1 MLSLNNKTHILGC
14 YMNINELHP
23 KLRKTYKENSECGI
37 CKSKDSKLPN
47 LYFVVPPLPPSKI
60 GEGFSFKKISE
71 AMTALN
77 KLTSFSE
84 MDDLDKL
91 INYLFVRREAVQSSR
106 LEGTWSTIDE
116 VLSPDISENVLNDAT
131 LSVRG
136 YAHSIESLFEEASKK
151 KESIFNLKNILKIHK
166 EMMSKDPNYLGIP
179 GKIRTLGKPGSI
191 VYIGGGNRPENS
203 IYNPTP
209 PEHVKESLEK
219 IISWFSD
226 TDITEKGDA
235 GIGVTLPIRMAIG
248 HSHFEAVHPFTDGNG
263 RVGRALWPLQ
273 MIASGY
279 MPLYL
284 SGYVEK
290 EKHSYSEA
298 LQAAQ
303 KKLDYSK
310 IIDFISSA
318 IVSCSIEMKLTK
330 DKLISLPILWQT
342 RGNFRKNSAAYN
354 ALSVILK
361 MPIFTVEN
369 LRYELNCSSQ
379 AAAIAVK
386 LLVDAKIINE
396 RTGNKRN
403 RLFAAEEVI
412 ILLSRDHGNDIDVA
426 MEKAFQILKNK

>member
-1 MLSLNNKTHILGC
+1 L
-14 YMNINELHP
+14 NINELHP
-23 KLRKTYKENSECGI
+23 KLRKPYSEKTKCGI
-37 CKSKDSKLPN
+37 CKSKDSKISN
-47 LYFVVPPLPPSKI
+47 LYFIVPPLPPNKI
-60 GEGFSFKKISE
+60 DEGFSFKKTSE
-71 AMTALN
+71 AMNALN
-77 KLTSFSE
+77 KLSSFSE

-116 VLSPDISENVLNDAT
+116 VLSPDLGENEFSDAA

-136 YAHSIESLFEEASKK
+136 YAHSIESLFEEAYKK
-151 KESIFNLKNILKIHK
+151 KEKIFNFKNILKIHK
-166 EMMSKDPNYLGIP
+166 EMMSNDSNYLGIP
-179 GKIRTLGKPGSI
+179 GKIRTPGKPGSV

-209 PEHVKESLEK
+209 PEHVKGSLEK

-226 TDITEKGDA
+226 MDISEKGDA
-235 GIGVTLPIRMAIG
+235 GIGMILPIRMAIG

-310 IIDFISSA
+310 IIDFLSSA
-318 IVSCSIEMKLTK
+318 IVSCSIEMNLTK
-330 DKLISLPILWQT
+330 NKLISLPVMWQA
-342 RGNFRKNSAAYN
+342 RGNFRKNSSAAN
-354 ALSVILK
+354 ALKVILK

-369 LRYELNCSSQ
+369 LRAELKCSSQ

-386 LLVDAKIINE
+386 LLEDANIINE

-412 ILLSRDHGNDIDVA
+412 VLLSREHGSDIAVA
-426 MEKAFQILKNK
+426 MEKALRILKQK

>member
-1 MLSLNNKTHILGC
+1 
-14 YMNINELHP
+14 MNINELHP
-23 KLRKTYKENSECGI
+23 KLKKSYSESTGFGI
-37 CKSKDSKLPN
+37 TKSKDSKILN
-47 LYFVVPPLPPSKI
+47 LYFIVPPPPPSKI

-71 AMTALN
+71 AMSALN
-77 KLTSFSE
+77 KLPSFDE
-84 MDDLDKL
+84 MDELDKL

-116 VLSPDISENVLNDAT
+116 VLSPDLIDHVHSEAT
-131 LSVRG
+131 MSVRG
-136 YAHSIESLFEEASKK
+136 YAHSIESLFDEAAKK
-151 KESIFNLKNILKIHK
+151 KEKIFNLKNILNIHK
-166 EMMSKDPNYLGIP
+166 EMMSKDSHYLGVP
-179 GKIRTLGKPGSI
+179 GKIRTPGKPGSV

-219 IISWFSD
+219 IIHWLSD
-226 TDITEKGDA
+226 TNITEKGDA
-235 GIGVTLPIRMAIG
+235 GIGMVLPIRMAVG

-284 SGYVEK
+284 SGYVEV

-310 IIDFISSA
+310 IIDFISLA
-318 IVSCSIEMKLTK
+318 IVSCSIEMNLTK
-330 DKLISLPILWQT
+330 EKLLSLPMLWQT

-354 ALSVILK
+354 ALNIILR

-369 LRYELNCSSQ
+369 LRSELNCSSQ
-379 AAAIAVK
+379 AAALAVK
-386 LLVDAKIINE
+386 QLIESHIIKE

-412 ILLSRDHGNDIDVA
+412 ILLSRDHGSDIDLA
-426 MEKAFQILKNK
+426 MERAFNTLKNK

>member
-1 MLSLNNKTHILGC
+1 
-14 YMNINELHP
+14 MNINELHP
-23 KLRKTYKENSECGI
+23 KLKKAYSENSGCGI
-37 CKSKDSKLPN
+37 TKSKDSKIPN

-60 GEGFSFKKISE
+60 GEGFSFKKVSE

-77 KLTSFSE
+77 KLSSFSE

-116 VLSPDISENVLNDAT
+116 VLSPNLTNNDFSDAT
-131 LSVRG
+131 ISVRG
-136 YAHSIESLFEEASKK
+136 YAHSIENLFDEANKK
-151 KESIFNLKNILKIHK
+151 KEKIFNLKNILKIHK
-166 EMMSKDPNYLGIP
+166 EMMSKDPRYLGAP
-179 GKIRTLGKPGSI
+179 GKIRTPGKPGSI

-209 PEHVKESLEK
+209 PELVKVSIDK
-219 IISWFSD
+219 IISWLSD
-226 TDITEKGDA
+226 TEITEKGNA
-235 GIGVTLPIRMAIG
+235 GIGMILPIRMAVG

-290 EKHSYSEA
+290 EKIPYSEA

-310 IIDFISSA
+310 IIDFIASA
-318 IVSCSIEMKLTK
+318 IVSCSIEMNISKEKLVA
-330 DKLISLPILWQT
+330 LPTIWQS

-354 ALSVILK
+354 ALNVILK

-369 LRYELNCSSQ
+369 LRAELNCSAQS
-379 AAAIAVK
+379 AALAVK
-386 LLVDAKIINE
+386 HLVKAHVVRE

-412 ILLSRDHGNDIDVA
+412 ILLSRDHGSDIDLA
-426 MEKAFQILKNK
+426 LEKALRILKKK

>member
-1 MLSLNNKTHILGC
+1 
-14 YMNINELHP
+14 MNINELHP
-23 KLRKTYKENSECGI
+23 KLKKAYSENSGCGI
-37 CKSKDSKLPN
+37 LKSKDSKIPN

-60 GEGFSFKKISE
+60 VEGFSFKKVSE

-77 KLTSFSE
+77 KLSTFSE

-116 VLSPDISENVLNDAT
+116 VLSPEQADSSFSDAT
-131 LSVRG
+131 MSVRG
-136 YAHSIESLFEEASKK
+136 YAHSIESLFEEAYKK
-151 KESIFNLKNILKIHK
+151 KERIFNLKNILKIHK
-166 EMMSKDPNYLGIP
+166 EMMSKDPNYLGVP
-179 GKIRTLGKPGSI
+179 GKIRTPGKPGSV

-209 PEHVKESLEK
+209 PEHVKESLDQ
-219 IISWFSD
+219 IISWLSD

-235 GIGVTLPIRMAIG
+235 GIGMILPIRMAVG

-318 IVSCSIEMKLTK
+318 IVTCSIEMNVSKAKL
-330 DKLISLPILWQT
+330 LSLPTLWQG
-342 RGNFRKNSAAYN
+342 RGNFRKNSSAYN
-354 ALSVILK
+354 ALNVILK

-369 LRYELNCSSQ
+369 LRSELNCSSQ
-379 AAAIAVK
+379 AAAVAVK
-386 LLVDAKIINE
+386 HLVDAHIIIE

-412 ILLSRDHGNDIDVA
+412 ILLSRDHGIDIDVA
-426 MEKAFQILKNK
+426 MEKASYLLGIK